1 MTSTLTVWKFVTP
14 HGVTSALDKVAK
26 AFKGV
31 HMQLIKSN
39 LTAEQEAQL
48 AADGA
53 VLDEMQSHAKLL
65 LDAHQLWQAPG
76 AHGH

>member
-1 MTSTLTVWKFVTP
+1 VQLQRAQAQIAR
-14 HGVTSALDKVAK
+14 SAVLQSRAYALGESPLADLLLARRN
-26 AFKGV
+26 A
-31 HMQLIKSN
+31 L
-39 LTAEQEAQL
+39 EAQL